1 MESTTYDQGISRE
14 VFLTNLAA
22 STLLTPEEIELAA
35 AGSPDADGIALAHAL
50 VKAGL
55 LTEYQMDAIGQGRQA
70 ELRIGNYHV
79 LDKSIMSE
87 SAADSLKHELSQ
99 IEAEHPE
106 MRRAL
111 EDGDDMHVGSEV
123 MNPRL
128 HIAMHEIVAN
138 QIWDDDP
145 PEMWQTAQRLTAAG
159 HPRHDVLHMLASVV
173 SDQVWGTLTQGSP
186 FDIERMRLELA
197 ALPEGWEVRGEEW
210 SVERS
215 RNRAEQ
221 RAAERRRRS

>member
-1 MESTTYDQGISRE
+1 MDGDRKTFVCPSATGEVDGI
-14 VFLTNLAA
+14 NLAW
-22 STLLTPEEIELAA
+22 LNPE
-35 AGSPDADGIALAHAL
+35 DAD
-50 VKAGL
+50 
-55 LTEYQMDAIGQGRQA
+55 ER
-70 ELRIGNYHV
+70 RI
-79 LDKSIMSE
+79 L
-87 SAADSLKHELSQ
+87 

-111 EDGDDMHVGSEV
+111 EDGHDMHVGSEV

-145 PEMWQTAQRLTAAG
+145 PEMWQTAQRLAAAG

-173 SDQVWGTLTQGSP
+173 SDQVWGTLSQGSP

-197 ALPEGWEVRGEEW
+197 ALPAGWEVRGEEW

-215 RNRAEQ
+215 RNRAER